1 MAILRLLFCATRY
14 FCTSQ
19 LRQYYIPDTLA
30 RNAELPSSQ
39 WVASVC
45 RARDKPRAPAACK
58 VCWTAARARVGVAYL
73 SVGTCLPDGC
83 SLRVT
88 LRGANARARS
98 PPCERGENF
107 MSTRLRD
114 CPCWFLRVTSLSRK
128 PSLESCVWKY
138 VYGRSQRMS
147 SCFLCVIVKWRSQS
161 TGLGI
166 DFFQVLLV
174 GGPEVLVFLSEIRND
189 L

>member
-1 MAILRLLFCATRY
+1 MAILELLFCATRY

-114 CPCWFLRVTSLSRK
+114 CPCWFLRVTSLSLRNH
-128 PSLESCVWKY
+128 LWRVAFESMCSGEVNAC
-138 VYGRSQRMS
+138 RAAF
-147 SCFLCVIVKWRSQS
+147 C
-161 TGLGI
+161 
-166 DFFQVLLV
+166 VLLW
-174 GGPEVLVFLSEIRND
+174 ND
-189 L
+189 AVNQQAWE